1 MSELGKPDLGRY
13 VIAAG
18 CLTMAGLIAGAQFG
32 IIPAEAGAFFA
43 PPLVITALWI
53 GLALGG
59 VVFLMPTWLPGTVR
73 SLLFFAILGLVAV
86 VCNWTAF
93 APNVTYTST
102 TSFSGLFGGIAV
114 AQEDPIGGRIVFG
127 LVAIAVDLVLAG
139 SIIYAVRQAIRRR
152 DR

>member
-1 MSELGKPDLGRY
+1 
-13 VIAAG
+13 
-18 CLTMAGLIAGAQFG
+18 
-32 IIPAEAGAFFA
+32 
-43 PPLVITALWI
+43 
-53 GLALGG
+53 
-59 VVFLMPTWLPGTVR
+59 
-73 SLLFFAILGLVAV
+73 AILGLVAV